1 MRNSASRFGISR
13 VRTLLL
19 PPRPR
24 RIRSGRP
31 CARRWDETDTPR
43 LPPPHERV
51 RGLVI
56 ETARPLDLSTIK
68 DWPSLQRLDLA
79 LVPTPGF
86 APALDLTPLAGLAGL
101 EVNVS
106 LKGVGVPLELELVG
120 AELLGDRLTV
130 HD

>member
-1 MRNSASRFGISR
+1 M
-13 VRTLLL
+13 
-19 PPRPR
+19 
-24 RIRSGRP
+24 
-31 CARRWDETDTPR
+31 
-43 LPPPHERV
+43 
-51 RGLVI
+51 
-56 ETARPLDLSTIK
+56 
-68 DWPSLQRLDLA
+68 
-79 LVPTPGF
+79 PTPGF